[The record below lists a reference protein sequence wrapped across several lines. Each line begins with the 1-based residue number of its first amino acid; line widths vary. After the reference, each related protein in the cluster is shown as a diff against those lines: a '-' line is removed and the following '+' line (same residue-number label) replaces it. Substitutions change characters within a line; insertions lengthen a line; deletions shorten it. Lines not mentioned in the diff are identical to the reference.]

1 MNFNLSKCCSIHFTQ
16 AITYKMENTYYLY
29 NTPLLSLDHFKYL
42 GITLQSNLR
51 YDRHI
56 QDITAKANRTLGL
69 LRRNIRTP
77 SPQLKERAYKAL
89 VRPQLE
95 YASTVWSPW
104 QRYLV
109 DDVERVQRR
118 SARYIYNDYR
128 SDSSMSTMIEN
139 LHWDSLEI
147 RRTKSSLV
155 MFYKMIN
162 NLAAIPYEH
171 YVKPI
176 PNSTTRHSHQHKIL
190 PLSSSK
196 NAFYKFSFIPRTIPI
211 WNSLPEELVNCNSI
225 TTFRTKLD
233 NNYHYK

>member
-1 MNFNLSKCCSIHFTQ
+1 MHTKLSF
-16 AITYKMENTYYLY
+16 
-29 NTPLLSLDHFKYL
+29 
-42 GITLQSNLR
+42 
-51 YDRHI
+51 
-56 QDITAKANRTLGL
+56 
-69 LRRNIRTP
+69 
-77 SPQLKERAYKAL
+77 

-95 YASTVWSPW
+95 YISTVWSPW

-109 DDVERVQRR
+109 DDAVEKVQHR

-128 SDSSMSTMIEN
+128 SDSSVSTMIKN
-139 LHWDSLEI
+139 LHWDSLET

-155 MFYKMIN
+155 MFYKTIN
-162 NLAAIPYEH
+162 ILAAIPYEH
-171 YVKPI
+171 YVKRI
-176 PNSTTRHSHQHKIL
+176 TNSTTRHSYQHKIL

-196 NAFYKFSFIPRTIPI
+196 NAFKFSFIPRIIPI